1 MWNSLTQDLR
11 YAFRSARRD
20 AGFFAFAVLILG
32 VGIGAN
38 TAIFSIINPLLL
50 RPLRIEAPERL
61 VWIANS
67 GEGGRSAVT
76 SRTSNLRDFRT
87 MSTSFEALTGYDAF
101 FDYEGFNLVG
111 DGEPERLVGVGV
123 ARNFLEVLGIEPELG
138 RNFVEEES
146 IWNGRRAVLL
156 TDGFWRRR
164 YAADP
169 AIVGSS
175 ITLNSEPTTVVGVL
189 PASFDFASTFS
200 PGTRID
206 LLLPFPISDETDRNG
221 NTLVIIGRL
230 VPGATVETAQA
241 ELDLIIRQLEEADES
256 RWGLGA
262 VVSGLQAHIT
272 GPYRRALYVLGFA
285 VGLVMLIACAN
296 LSNLLLSRGST
307 RRKEMAVRSALGAG
321 RARMIRQMLTESLV
335 LAASG
340 ALFGIAVAYS
350 VTRIVA
356 STSAVRMPLLESVTL
371 DGSALLFTV
380 AIALA
385 AGLAFGLVPALSV
398 VRGREAGALG
408 AASRGS
414 STGRDRTWVRDLL
427 VVTEVAVASILLVG
441 AGLLLKSFVTLLDV
455 ELGFRPKGVIAW
467 EIEAGGRYPERA
479 DRIAF
484 HARVAREVRN
494 VPGVASVGM
503 SDTLP
508 LGRNRSWGARAKG
521 KEYEEDDY
529 ESGFPRMID
538 SGYLQTMGIPLVAGR
553 NFTGADT
560 ADKERIVIINASMA
574 QTLWPERD
582 AVGQTL
588 LTGGQEWH
596 VVGIVGDVRHSS
608 LEEKAGL
615 EMYMPF
621 AQAYWSSLQL
631 VVRSELPPE
640 SLVKSVQSTLR
651 AAEPNLPTG
660 EFQALD
666 ALVEGA
672 VSPRRFILLVL
683 GVFAMTALL
692 LASLG
697 IYGVLSYAVSQ
708 QAREIGIRMALGAS
722 ARLVQWR
729 IVKKTLTLAGLG
741 IFLGWLGSLMMTRG
755 IASLLY
761 GVEPADPATFALTVL
776 VLLVISGLA
785 AYLPSRRASRIEP
798 VSVLRLD

>member
-11 YAFRSARRD
+11 YAFRAARRD

-38 TAIFSIINPLLL
+38 TAIFSIVNPLLL
-50 RPLRIEAPERL
+50 RPLPFEEAERL

-87 MSTSFEALTGYDAF
+87 LSTSFEALTGYNAF
-101 FDYEGFNLVG
+101 FDYEGLNLVG

-123 ARNFLEVLGIEPELG
+123 ARNFLEVLGVEPALG
-138 RNFVEEES
+138 RNFVEEEG
-146 IWNGRRAVLL
+146 IFDGRRAVLL

-169 AIVGSS
+169 EIVGRS
-175 ITLNSEPTTVVGVL
+175 ITLNAEPTTVVGVL

-200 PGTRID
+200 PGARID
-206 LLLPFPISDETDRNG
+206 LLLPFPISDETDRWG

-230 VPGATVETAQA
+230 EPGATIETAQA
-241 ELDLIIRQLEEADES
+241 ELDLIIRQLEEADEG

-296 LSNLLLSRGST
+296 LSNLLLARGST
-307 RRKEMAVRSALGAG
+307 RQKEMAVRSALGAG

-335 LAASG
+335 LSASG
-340 ALFGIAVAYS
+340 ALFGIAVAYG
-350 VTRIVA
+350 VTRVVA

-380 AIALA
+380 AVALA
-385 AGLAFGLVPALSV
+385 AGITFGLVPALSV

-427 VVTEVAVASILLVG
+427 VVAEVAIASILLVG

-455 ELGFRPKGVIAW
+455 ELGFRPEGVVAW

-484 HARVAREVRN
+484 HERVAREVRN
-494 VPGVASVGM
+494 LPAVASVGL

-521 KEYEEDDY
+521 EAYEEDDY

-553 NFTGADT
+553 NFTGDDT

-574 QTLWPERD
+574 KTLWPERD
-582 AVGQTL
+582 AIEQTL
-588 LTGGQEWH
+588 LTGGQEWR

-640 SLVKSVQSTLR
+640 SLVRSVQTALR

-660 EFQALD
+660 QYQALD
-666 ALVEGA
+666 ALIEGA
-672 VSPRRFILLVL
+672 ISPRRFILLLL
-683 GVFAMTALL
+683 GVFAVTALL

-729 IVKKTLTLAGLG
+729 VVKKTLTLAGLG

-755 IASLLY
+755 IAALLY
-761 GVEPADPATFALTVL
+761 GVEPADPATFTLAVV
-776 VLLVISGLA
+776 VLLAISGLA

>member
-11 YAFRSARRD
+11 YAFRAARRD

-38 TAIFSIINPLLL
+38 TAIFSIVNPLLL
-50 RPLRIEAPERL
+50 RPLPFEAAERL

-87 MSTSFEALTGYDAF
+87 LSTSFEALTGYNAF
-101 FDYEGFNLVG
+101 FDYEGLNLVG

-123 ARNFLEVLGIEPELG
+123 ARNFLEVLGVEPALG
-138 RNFVEEES
+138 RNFVEEEG
-146 IWNGRRAVLL
+146 IFDGRRAVLL

-169 AIVGSS
+169 EIVGRS
-175 ITLNSEPTTVVGVL
+175 ITLNAEPTTVVGVL

-200 PGTRID
+200 PGARID
-206 LLLPFPISDETDRNG
+206 LLLPFPISDETDRWG

-230 VPGATVETAQA
+230 EPGATIETAQA
-241 ELDLIIRQLEEADES
+241 ELDLIIRQLEEADEG

-296 LSNLLLSRGST
+296 LSNLLLARGST
-307 RRKEMAVRSALGAG
+307 RQKEMAVRSALGAG

-335 LAASG
+335 LSASG
-340 ALFGIAVAYS
+340 ALFGIAVAYG
-350 VTRIVA
+350 VTRVVA

-380 AIALA
+380 AVALA
-385 AGLAFGLVPALSV
+385 AGITFGLVPALSV

-427 VVTEVAVASILLVG
+427 VVAEVAIASILLVG

-455 ELGFRPKGVIAW
+455 ELGFRPEGVVAW

-484 HARVAREVRN
+484 HERVAREVRN
-494 VPGVASVGM
+494 LPAVASVGL

-521 KEYEEDDY
+521 EAYEEDDY

-538 SGYLQTMGIPLVAGR
+538 SGHLQTMGIPLVAGR
-553 NFTGADT
+553 NFTGDDT

-574 QTLWPERD
+574 KTLWPERD
-582 AVGQTL
+582 AIGQTL
-588 LTGGQEWH
+588 LTGGQEWR

-640 SLVKSVQSTLR
+640 SLVRSVQTALR

-660 EFQALD
+660 QYQALD
-666 ALVEGA
+666 ALIEGA
-672 VSPRRFILLVL
+672 ISPRRFILLLL
-683 GVFAMTALL
+683 GVFAVTALL

-729 IVKKTLTLAGLG
+729 VVKKTLTLAGLG

-755 IASLLY
+755 IAALLY
-761 GVEPADPATFALTVL
+761 GVEPADPATFTLAVV
-776 VLLVISGLA
+776 VLLAISGLA

>member
-1 MWNSLTQDLR
+1 MWNNLTQDLR

-38 TAIFSIINPLLL
+38 TAIFSIVNPLLL
-50 RPLRIEAPERL
+50 RPLPFEAPERL

-111 DGEPERLVGVGV
+111 DAEPERLVGVGV
-123 ARNFLEVLGIEPELG
+123 ARNFLEVLGVEPALG
-138 RNFVEEES
+138 RNFVEAES

-169 AIVGSS
+169 AVVGRS
-175 ITLNSEPTTVVGVL
+175 ITLNAEPTTVVGVL

-206 LLLPFPISDETDRNG
+206 LLLPFPISDETDRHG

-230 VPGATVETAQA
+230 APGATVETAQA

-296 LSNLLLSRGST
+296 LSNLLLARGSM

-321 RARMIRQMLTESLV
+321 RARMIRQMLTESLL
-335 LAASG
+335 LASSG
-340 ALFGIAVAYS
+340 ALFGIAVAYG
-350 VTRIVA
+350 VTRVVA
-356 STSAVRMPLLESVTL
+356 STSAVRMPLLESVAL

-385 AGLAFGLVPALSV
+385 AGIAFGLVPALTV

-455 ELGFRPKGVIAW
+455 ELGFRPEGVVAW
-467 EIEAGGRYPERA
+467 EIEAGGRYPERS

-484 HARVAREVRN
+484 HERVAREVRN
-494 VPGVASVGM
+494 VPGVTSVGM

-538 SGYLQTMGIPLVAGR
+538 SGYLETMNIPLVAGR

-560 ADKERIVIINASMA
+560 DDKERIVIINASMA
-574 QTLWPERD
+574 KTLWPERD
-582 AVGQTL
+582 AIGQTL
-588 LTGGQEWH
+588 LTGGDEWR

-608 LEEKAGL
+608 LEKEAGL

-640 SLVKSVQSTLR
+640 SLVRSVQSTLR
-651 AAEPNLPTG
+651 AAEPSLPTG
-660 EFQALD
+660 EYQALD
-666 ALVEGA
+666 ALIESA
-672 VSPRRFILLVL
+672 VSPRRFILLLL

-729 IVKKTLTLAGLG
+729 VVKKTLTLAGLG
-741 IFLGWLGSLMMTRG
+741 ILLGWLGSLMMTRS

-776 VLLVISGLA
+776 VLLAISGLA